1 MKAFPLIAAALGGA
15 LVGAAAA
22 LLLAPQSG
30 SETRDAIRDFIKSH
44 VPNIKERDLNELADQ
59 IAEEIK
65 DVKYIMRGFATF
77 LLGALVG
84 AGAAALL
91 TPTTGPELRDR
102 IRLILQKRGILPTA
116 RVDELVEIIASEVE
130 KNK

>member
-59 IAEEIK
+59 FAEEIK
-65 DVKYIMRGFATF
+65 DVK
-77 LLGALVG
+77 
-84 AGAAALL
+84 
-91 TPTTGPELRDR
+91 
-102 IRLILQKRGILPTA
+102 
-116 RVDELVEIIASEVE
+116 
-130 KNK
+130 

>member
-22 LLLAPQSG
+22 LLLAPHSG
-30 SETRDAIRDFIKSH
+30 SENRDAIRDFIKSH

-65 DVKYIMRGFATF
+65 DVK
-77 LLGALVG
+77 
-84 AGAAALL
+84 
-91 TPTTGPELRDR
+91 
-102 IRLILQKRGILPTA
+102 
-116 RVDELVEIIASEVE
+116 
-130 KNK
+130 

>member
-1 MKAFPLIAAALGGA
+1 MKTFPLIAAALGGA

-44 VPNIKERDLNELADQ
+44 VPNIKDRDLNELADQ

-65 DVKYIMRGFATF
+65 DVK
-77 LLGALVG
+77 
-84 AGAAALL
+84 
-91 TPTTGPELRDR
+91 
-102 IRLILQKRGILPTA
+102 
-116 RVDELVEIIASEVE
+116 
-130 KNK
+130 

>member
-1 MKAFPLIAAALGGA
+1 MKAFPLIADALGGA

-65 DVKYIMRGFATF
+65 DVK
-77 LLGALVG
+77 
-84 AGAAALL
+84 
-91 TPTTGPELRDR
+91 
-102 IRLILQKRGILPTA
+102 
-116 RVDELVEIIASEVE
+116 
-130 KNK
+130 

>member
-65 DVKYIMRGFATF
+65 DVSK
-77 LLGALVG
+77 L
-84 AGAAALL
+84 
-91 TPTTGPELRDR
+91 
-102 IRLILQKRGILPTA
+102 
-116 RVDELVEIIASEVE
+116 
-130 KNK
+130 